1 MSKSA
6 LKKLSIEHL
15 RGSVRPFS
23 FPFEKGKKMT
33 FIYGENGTG
42 KSTICDSFEFLGK
55 GKVGSL
61 DNRGLG
67 KTNRYWQTIGKNSS
81 DVSVTLET
89 TAGSCTGVISKTEV
103 VVSPV
108 DQRPAV
114 EVLRRSQI
122 QSLIESQPKD
132 RYAAISRFIDV
143 TSAEASESS
152 LRELIKGIEKNRGE
166 AVARVQENLDSIS
179 HFWEEAGKGGAEP
192 VLWAAAEVKAD
203 ISAFDADIEAIG
215 KLRSTFNRVGEFPGR
230 IEQSQNNLNAALDA
244 QKEAQGNFDKSA
256 AKVVAGAGD
265 IVTILQAA
273 KGYLTKHTNPA
284 VCPLC
289 ESADKVAGL
298 SDRINERLAS
308 FASLQS
314 ARAVQQ
320 HKGRDAE
327 VAAAQFESV
336 QKDAKAAAADFVKC
350 LGHYA
355 WPANIPVPSKP
366 IPEDLSQWPAW
377 LAENQ
382 PLLDKWRK
390 AEGVRQDKKSFIN
403 TLKRAL
409 ETFTA
414 NVKAQHDLDALLP
427 RLKRAL
433 EIAEEERRAFTDAT
447 LGKIAT
453 EVGRLYE
460 IVHPGEGLAKIS
472 LELDPGKRASLEISA
487 IFCGQAGTPPQA
499 YFSDSHLDTL
509 GLCIFLALAGMDK
522 PAETILVLDDI
533 LASIDEPHVE
543 RLIGMLYDETAKFRH
558 CVITTHYRPWKQK
571 LRWGWLP
578 NGQCQFIE
586 LTKWSET
593 NGITLTKSTPDI
605 ETLRGLLAATPPDP
619 QLVCAKA
626 GFILEFALNFLAH
639 HYECSVPLRTNGL
652 YTIGDLLPAIDKKLR
667 QALKVEML
675 TGNDAAGNPEY
686 QSIALRPYLDELSRI
701 AQARNVFGCHFN
713 QLSFELLDADALGF
727 GQQVLELVQVLTDE
741 NAGWPRSGKSGS
753 YWSNVGETRRLHPLK
768 KPS

>member
-1 MSKSA
+1 MSKGA
-6 LKKLSIEHL
+6 LKRLSIEHL
-15 RGSVRPFS
+15 RGSISPFA

-55 GKVGSL
+55 GRVGSL

-67 KTNRYWQTIGKNSS
+67 KTNRYWQTIGKKST

-89 TAGSCTGVISKTEV
+89 TAGSCTGVMSKAEV
-103 VVSPV
+103 VVSPAE
-108 DQRPAV
+108 QRPMV

-152 LRELIKGIEKNRGE
+152 LRELIKDIEKNQGE
-166 AVARVQENLDSIS
+166 AIARVHENLESIN
-179 HFWEEAGKGGAEP
+179 HFWEEAGKVGVDP
-192 VLWAAAEVKAD
+192 VLWAVAEVNAD
-203 ISAFDADIEAIG
+203 ISAFDADIQAID
-215 KLRSTFNRVGEFPGR
+215 KLRSAYNRIGEFPSR
-230 IEQSQNNLNAALDA
+230 IEQSQKGLSAALAA
-244 QKEAQGNFDKSA
+244 QKEAQANLDQSA
-256 AKVVAGAGD
+256 ANVVAGAAD

-273 KGYLTKHTNPA
+273 KGYLTKHTTPE

-289 ESADKVAGL
+289 ESGEKVAGL
-298 SDRINERLAS
+298 AGRVNERLAS

-314 ARAVQQ
+314 AQAVHQ
-320 HKGRDAE
+320 HKGRNAE
-327 VAAAQFESV
+327 FAAAQLESV
-336 QKDAKAAAADFVKC
+336 KKEAKAAAADFVEC
-350 LGHYA
+350 LGHYT
-355 WPANIPVPSKP
+355 WPADISVPSKP
-366 IPEDLSQWPAW
+366 IPEELSHWPAW

-382 PLLDKWRK
+382 PLLDKWRQ

-414 NVKAQHDLDALLP
+414 NVKAQKEIDDLLP
-427 RLKRAL
+427 KLKRAL
-433 EIAEEERRAFTDAT
+433 DIAEEERRTFTDAT

-460 IVHPGEGLAKIS
+460 IVHPGEGLAKLS
-472 LELDPGKRASLEISA
+472 LELDPNKRASLEICA
-487 IFCGQAGTPPQA
+487 DFCGQTGTPPQA

-509 GLCIFLALAGMDK
+509 GLCIFLALSGMDK

-558 CVITTHYRPWKQK
+558 CIITTHYKPWKQK

-586 LTKWSET
+586 LTKWSAT

-605 ETLRGLLAATPPDP
+605 ETLKSLLEASPPDP

-626 GFILEFALNFLAH
+626 GFVLEFALNFLAH
-639 HYECSVPLRTNGL
+639 LYECSVPLRANGL

-667 QALKVEML
+667 PALRVEVL
-675 TGNDAAGNPEY
+675 TGPDATGNSEY
-686 QSIALRPYLDELSRI
+686 KSIALGPFLDELSRM

-713 QLSFELLDADALGF
+713 ELSFELLDADALGF

-741 NAGWPRSGKSGS
+741 NAGWPRNGKSGS
-753 YWSNVGETRRLHPLK
+753 YWANVGETRQLHPYK